1 MNKRIGQGRIGLGIG
16 LIALAA
22 VAGAQSITSKIGALA
37 NSPKMAVAGKD
48 GWLFFTPELRY
59 LAAGPFWGP
68 NAAKASHALTKSA
81 ADPLPAILDFKKQCD
96 KAGVQLIFA
105 PVPAKAAIYP
115 DKLIPGASPSTRIDT
130 AQAQFLSVLRAQ
142 GVTTVDLTPVFMS
155 YRRSHPSTNLYSKV
169 DTHWSGAGIGVAA
182 DAIAAA
188 VKRGGWYAKAPKA
201 KMSSST
207 ITATVKGDLPE
218 MLGSS
223 VPAEQMK
230 LTSVSGA
237 ASNRNSPVVV
247 LGDSHN
253 LIYSIG
259 GDMYASNAGFPE
271 ALAARIG
278 IAPDVV
284 AVRGSGATPARINL
298 ARRGDNLKGKKVVVW
313 VFTAR
318 EFTEGQG
325 WKNIPVVR

>member
-1 MNKRIGQGRIGLGIG
+1 MNKRIGLGIG

-22 VAGAQSITSKIGALA
+22 IAGAQGAMGKISALA
-37 NSPKMAVAGKD
+37 SSDKMAVVGKD

-68 NAAKASHALTKSA
+68 NAAKASHVMNKSA
-81 ADPLPAILDFKKQCD
+81 ADPLPAILDFQKQCA
-96 KAGVQLIFA
+96 KAGVQLVFA

-115 DKLIPGASPSTRIDT
+115 DKLVPGASPSTRIDT
-130 AQAQFLSVLRAQ
+130 AQAQFLSALKAH

-155 YRRSHPSTNLYSKV
+155 YRKSHPSTNLYSKV
-169 DTHWSGAGIGVAA
+169 DSHWSGAGVGVAA
-182 DAIAAA
+182 DAIAAV
-188 VKRGGWYAKAPKA
+188 VKRGGWYAKAPKT

-218 MLGSS
+218 LAGVS

-253 LIYSIG
+253 LVYSIG

-271 ALAARIG
+271 ALGARLG

-284 AVRGSGATPARINL
+284 AVRGSGATPARVNL
-298 ARRGDNLKGKKVVVW
+298 MRRNDNLKGKKVIVW

-325 WKNIPVVR
+325 WKNVPVVH